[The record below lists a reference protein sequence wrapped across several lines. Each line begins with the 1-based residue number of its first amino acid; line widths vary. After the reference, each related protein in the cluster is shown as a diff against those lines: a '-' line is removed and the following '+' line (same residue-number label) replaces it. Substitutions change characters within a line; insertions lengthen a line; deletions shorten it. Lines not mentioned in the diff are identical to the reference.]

1 MDATPVKKT
10 HFVLYALGLA
20 LVGLA
25 LLSGYHNFKAD
36 TLAQPLNCSVVLGI
50 GLAGW
55 FCFYM
60 ANHSRDVALTR
71 LPAVPGPPGPPG
83 IGVSVEAVAK
93 IVEEKLL
100 HLLPAALQPLVKP
113 VADKVVDQVDTK
125 VDAVVSVI
133 EKDAKDALGKFLV
146 NSSAQQDIDSLFH
159 LAEQASAIDGPA
171 LKGKMLDGLRELN
184 DLFFVKH
191 HNVVPSPEVPNDPKA
206 KAPGSPA

>member
-36 TLAQPLNCSVVLGI
+36 TLTNPLNGGVLLAI
-50 GLAGW
+50 GLAGV
-55 FCFYM
+55 FCLYT

-83 IGVSVEAVAK
+83 IGVSIETVAK
-93 IVEEKLL
+93 LIEEKLL
-100 HLLPAALQPLVKP
+100 HMLPAALQPLVKP
-113 VADKVVDQVDTK
+113 VVDKVVDQVDTT
-125 VDAVVSVI
+125 VDGVVGVI

-146 NSSAQQDIDSLFH
+146 NSSAQQDIDSVFH
-159 LAEQASAIDGPA
+159 LAQQATNTDLPA
-171 LKGKMLDGLRELN
+171 LKTKMLDSLRELN

-191 HNVVPSPEVPNDPKA
+191 HNVAPSPEVPNDPKA